1 MILITSLGFKMFS
14 GSKEQEQMFPKSK
27 QRGQNGE
34 VKTSSGIATDVRGH
48 HARQLHFA
56 SKQGF

>member
-1 MILITSLGFKMFS
+1 
-14 GSKEQEQMFPKSK
+14 MFPKSK

-56 SKQGF
+56 LKQGF